1 MHEWDPR
8 RLTTATPTPRSFVAG
23 VVALFAAIAAF
34 VVAHHEPWRD
44 EADAWLVVRDI
55 DFAHLFDWSR
65 HAGTP
70 LLWYGFVAP
79 LARAGLPY
87 ASQQWL
93 HLGVA
98 IAAVAIF
105 VAYAPLS
112 RLTKVLAS
120 FSYFFAYEYSIIV
133 RSYALTILLI
143 FAAAALWPRR
153 AERPI
158 GLAVVLALLC
168 NTNAQGFVVAGAFAA
183 ALLAERAIRPSAI
196 IAVGALVAW
205 WQVRTPPD
213 PAREGARH
221 AFNAIAIPWTLGNA
235 FAPTLPLA
243 AGCAVGIVVLAVVTL
258 AIRRSRS
265 ALIVLWM
272 TIAALLTLYSYV
284 WLGGLRHAG
293 FLLVITLVALW
304 LGARDADL
312 RFASA
317 AALLLNG
324 ALLISVCVAAR
335 YWIDDTRDA
344 FSGAKEMATFISDHH
359 LESAEIAAHNLT
371 QCEAL
376 LPYLSHTRFW
386 YAGLGEYGT
395 YLKWDAAQER
405 ALEMPYPAAEERAK
419 RQFAGREWLL
429 LFNVEIPDAEKHG
442 FRLLYTNQQAIFEKT
457 DERYWLYA
465 PAR

>member
-1 MHEWDPR
+1 MREWDPR
-8 RLTTATPTPRSFVAG
+8 RLTSEAATPRSFVAG
-23 VVALFAAIAAF
+23 VVTLFAAITAF
-34 VVAHHEPWRD
+34 VAAHHEPWRD

-55 DFAHLFDWSR
+55 DLTRIFDWSR

-70 LLWYGFVAP
+70 LLWYGFIAP
-79 LARAGLPY
+79 LARTGFPY
-87 ASQQWL
+87 FSQQWL

-112 RLTKVLAS
+112 RLTKVLAV

-133 RSYALTILLI
+133 RSYALAILLI

-153 AERPI
+153 AERPVA
-158 GLAVVLALLC
+158 LAIVLVLLC
-168 NTNAQGFVVAGAFAA
+168 NTNAQGFVVAGAFAV
-183 ALLAERAIRPSAI
+183 ALLAEKAIRPAAI
-196 IAVGALVAW
+196 IALGALLAW

-235 FAPTLPLA
+235 FAPTLPLVASCVIGALVLVA
-243 AGCAVGIVVLAVVTL
+243 ATL
-258 AIRRSRS
+258 VIRRSRS
-265 ALIVLWM
+265 ALIVLWV
-272 TIAALLTLYSYV
+272 TIAALLVLYSFV
-284 WLGGLRHAG
+284 WLGGFRHAG

-335 YWIDDTRDA
+335 YWIDDTRFA
-344 FSGAKEMATFISDHH
+344 FSGAKEMAGFIHDHN
-359 LESAEIAAHNLT
+359 LESSEIAAHNLT

-376 LPYLSHTRFW
+376 LPYLPKTHFW
-386 YAGLGEYGT
+386 YAGLGDYGT
-395 YLKWDAAQER
+395 HLKWDAAQER
-405 ALEMPYPAAEERAK
+405 ALEMPYPVAEGRAK
-419 RQFAGREWLL
+419 RHFAGREWLL
-429 LFNVEIPDAEKHG
+429 LFNVEIPDAKEHG
-442 FRLLYTNQQAIFEKT
+442 FRLLYTNRDTIFEKT

-465 PAR
+465 PIR